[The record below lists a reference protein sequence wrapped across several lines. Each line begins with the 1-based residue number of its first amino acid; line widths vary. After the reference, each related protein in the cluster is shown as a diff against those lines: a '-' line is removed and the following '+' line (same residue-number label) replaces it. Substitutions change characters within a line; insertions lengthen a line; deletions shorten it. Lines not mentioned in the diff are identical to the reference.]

1 MISKPKITISQ
12 KEDNIQSDITWR
24 SSPNKSFGD
33 LSLLNISD
41 KESPDFATLELNEYL
56 LGSQFDK
63 NISNISFMSDGLSD
77 DECLF
82 DNTWVEANFSS
93 PKTFYVSSID
103 FGSNYPKKIS
113 IQSYLN
119 DQLINE
125 EILDGID
132 AQTIFSHKPFDNI
145 NKIRLTFLES
155 WAPYNY
161 AHLQSW
167 IMGGDIIF
175 DEDDISELKLNE
187 STDPTSNRVEID
199 KAHIEIIDRHNN
211 FDLLSDINI
220 NKFISAGNELNISVE
235 ITDEDQTKNIFLGE
249 YYISKIAFGLNNL
262 LILECESFLGI
273 MEKIKFMESDM
284 LYSRAQGPLP
294 TVSECIGRIFEKAL
308 SELGIDPN
316 KWSDYYE
323 VCEGLDEDLA
333 WGYISPTNCRDALR
347 QVCFIDRLVVYDN
360 RNTKISI
367 KRMDDYQVH
376 TINNDIIVSEP
387 NIELLENISSY
398 KVKVHNYT
406 PGEIS
411 EILTLDAPGEYLY
424 DQPSKIE
431 SITLIEG
438 TRPEVVGNINGIKI
452 YNNGESFKIRL
463 NGRKFS
469 DQTYDYVRNSNK
481 KDGKQI
487 NFSDSKM
494 ITVNNFIPLIILKV
508 NYFNSHLMKL
518 KIQYINTEQSTGDHI
533 HIKINDKDFYGVL
546 TYQSLDVA
554 HGMVATAE
562 ILGEI

>member
-1 MISKPKITISQ
+1 MISKPKITITQ
-12 KEDNIQSDITWR
+12 KDDNIQSSIRWD
-24 SSPNKSFGD
+24 SSSNKSFGD

-103 FGSNYPKKIS
+103 FGSNYPKSIS

-132 AQTIFSHKPFDNI
+132 NQTILSHKPFDNI

-175 DEDDISELKLNE
+175 DENDISELKLNE
-187 STDPTSNRVEID
+187 STDPTSNRLEID

-235 ITDEDQTKNIFLGE
+235 ITDEDQTKNIFLGK
-249 YYISKIAFGLNNL
+249 YYISKVTFGLNNL

-273 MEKIKFMESDM
+273 MEKIKFMETDM
-284 LYSRAQGPLP
+284 LYSRAQGSLP
-294 TVSECIGRIFEKAL
+294 TVSECIGRIFEKTL

-323 VCEGLDEDLA
+323 VCEGLDKDLA

-367 KRMDDYQVH
+367 KRMYDHQTH

-406 PGEIS
+406 PGEIV
-411 EILTLDAPGEYLY
+411 EILTLNSPGEYLY

-438 TRPEVVGNINGIKI
+438 TRPDSYYNINGIKI

-469 DQTYDYVRNSNK
+469 DNTYDFVRNSNK
-481 KDGKQI
+481 KNGKQI

-494 ITVNNFIPLIILKV
+494 ITVNNFIPLIMFKV
-508 NYFNSHLMKL
+508 SYFNSHLMKL

-533 HIKINDKDFYGVL
+533 HIKLEGKEFYGVL

-562 ILGEI
+562 ILGEV